1 VYSVAL
7 ALNEGL
13 GLEKNDLG
21 LGLAKTESLGPGI
34 ECQGLGLGLGFYFKG
49 LAITLSLIRANLK
62 AFEMSIA
69 HTIKRYS
76 LQNVL
81 FTFT

>member
-1 VYSVAL
+1 MKVL
-7 ALNEGL
+7 ALKKL
-13 GLEKNDLG
+13 T
-21 LGLAKTESLGPGI
+21 LALRKLKVLGPGI

-49 LAITLSLIRANLK
+49 LAITLSLIRANLR

-69 HTIKRYS
+69 HIIKRYS